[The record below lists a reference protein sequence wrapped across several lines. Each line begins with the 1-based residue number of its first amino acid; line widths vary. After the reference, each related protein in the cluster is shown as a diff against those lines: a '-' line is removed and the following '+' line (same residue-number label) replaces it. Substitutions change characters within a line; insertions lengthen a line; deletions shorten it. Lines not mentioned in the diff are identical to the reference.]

1 MERNTHTHI
10 HQTQTTNSDD
20 ELWQVRKDKSSKTFL
35 INYLNIFLLP
45 CKISTSKYFLSSF
58 ENRKLV
64 YCWWKCWVY
73 RGIPK
78 FWFNFFRYLRMN
90 NCFIVKQGT
99 EFIVALYLNI
109 KQISFSLLMDCYVDF
124 HLGIKWTLFVP
135 HILETKQRWDNTWL
149 DEAVQAYHK
158 FCIVYAYECT
168 KYKDV
173 IFIATETFV
182 FELKLIAGMN
192 CNSWLKSLCIETVL
206 STNNYLYWAQ

>member
-35 INYLNIFLLP
+35 INYFNIFFLL
-45 CKISTSKYFLSSF
+45 CKISKSKYFLSSF

-64 YCWWKCWVY
+64 YCW
-73 RGIPK
+73 
-78 FWFNFFRYLRMN
+78 F
-90 NCFIVKQGT
+90 
-99 EFIVALYLNI
+99 
-109 KQISFSLLMDCYVDF
+109 SFSLLIDCYVDF
-124 HLGIKWTLFVP
+124 YLGIKWTLFVA
-135 HILETKQRWDNTWL
+135 HILETKKRWDNTWL

-158 FCIVYAYECT
+158 FCIVYAYEYT

-206 STNNYLYWAQ
+206 YTNNYLYWAQ